1 MKNEGCNDIELVQA
15 FYSPVGSPLQKCC
28 SEMAR
33 HVHARSMS
41 TQSQGETVCTVF
53 SFGFRE
59 SSRAFDMEVPAQF
72 I

>member
-33 HVHARSMS
+33 HVHVRSMS

-59 SSRAFDMEVPAQF
+59 SSRAFDMEVPARF